1 MFKKICVSYLFAYI
15 LSIKDRKQNF
25 QFKNSFTRKPLE
37 FELQNILRNDKKK
50 IQKPI
55 NFKLTHLPGLQLLNT
70 DFLPCFPEKN
80 KLHN

>member
-50 IQKPI
+50 NNPKT
-55 NFKLTHLPGLQLLNT
+55 NKLLN
-70 DFLPCFPEKN
+70 
-80 KLHN
+80 

>member
-1 MFKKICVSYLFAYI
+1 MFKKICASYSFAYI
-15 LSIKDRKQNF
+15 SSIKDRKQNF

-55 NFKLTHLPGLQLLNT
+55 NF
-70 DFLPCFPEKN
+70 
-80 KLHN
+80 

>member
-1 MFKKICVSYLFAYI
+1 MFKKICVSYSFAYI

-55 NFKLTHLPGLQLLNT
+55 NFLIDPFTGPSTFKHRLFTMFSRKKQVT
-70 DFLPCFPEKN
+70 
-80 KLHN
+80 

>member
-15 LSIKDRKQNF
+15 SSIKDRKQNF

-50 IQKPI
+50 K
-55 NFKLTHLPGLQLLNT
+55 
-70 DFLPCFPEKN
+70 
-80 KLHN
+80 